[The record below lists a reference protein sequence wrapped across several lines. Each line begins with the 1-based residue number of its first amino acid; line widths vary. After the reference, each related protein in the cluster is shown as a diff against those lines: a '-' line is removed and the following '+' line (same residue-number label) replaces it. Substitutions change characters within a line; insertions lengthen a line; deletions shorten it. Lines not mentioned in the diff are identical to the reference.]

1 MPVVDV
7 DHVGP
12 EVERP
17 QHLEGG
23 PAEIDE
29 ARIVVPE
36 AVHAVAAE
44 ELLVVDE
51 VDRHLARDP
60 SFEDIR
66 VDRLVR
72 ERHPQVGDDSP
83 QSVLLHVDAAVARH
97 DNPHVVAHRLERLGQ
112 RTRNVGEAAHLGE
125 GRDFRRN
132 EQDLEGLVLAP
143 AKNITGY
150 AHRDRSGGRELFS
163 RLAFFVRDRHHLD
176 RLAGIVPERFKG
188 HGKGERLAA

>member
-1 MPVVDV
+1 M
-7 DHVGP
+7 
-12 EVERP
+12 
-17 QHLEGG
+17 
-23 PAEIDE
+23 
-29 ARIVVPE
+29 
-36 AVHAVAAE
+36 
-44 ELLVVDE
+44 VVDE
-51 VDRHLARDP
+51 VNRHLTGDP
-60 SFEDIR
+60 SLEDAR

-72 ERHPQVGDDSP
+72 QWNAQVGHDAS
-83 QSVLLHVDAAVARH
+83 QAVLLDIDAAIARH
-97 DNPHVVAHRLERLGQ
+97 DDTHVVTHRLERLGQ

-125 GRDFRRN
+125 GRDFRRD